1 MADKRP
7 LNDHPL
13 EYERRNDM
21 TEKTTTIKS
30 RAGYDIPVRYI
41 LNGDEEV
48 VVVMAH
54 GFGSGKASPTVTLLM
69 DNLPQSADKSRTQ
82 SSDRS
87 RTQSS
92 DKSCTQSS
100 DKSCTQSS
108 DNSRTQKIGVVAF
121 DFPAHGES
129 PVDGTHLR
137 IENCINDLMSAVAF
151 AKAAAPAARIINFG
165 SSFGAYITMLYIT
178 RLNTSRDAAGS
189 LAETTVQPYV
199 VKAFLRS
206 AAVNMPELFEEPA
219 PDDAEQLARDGY
231 VIMDYEPRNLKITSE
246 FIADLQANNL
256 FKCFVKGDAQLK
268 MIHGTADEDI
278 DYAKA
283 VAFAYQYDIELI
295 SVQGGDHRLSIP
307 GAPEKVVEE
316 VLKFI

>member
-82 SSDRS
+82 SA
-87 RTQSS
+87 
-92 DKSCTQSS
+92 DKS
-100 DKSCTQSS
+100 
-108 DNSRTQKIGVVAF
+108 RMQKIGVVAF

-137 IENCINDLMSAVAF
+137 IENCINDLISAVAF

-206 AAVNMPELFEEPA
+206 AAVNMPELFEKPA

>member
-1 MADKRP
+1 
-7 LNDHPL
+7 
-13 EYERRNDM
+13 M

-82 SSDRS
+82 SA
-87 RTQSS
+87 
-92 DKSCTQSS
+92 DKS
-100 DKSCTQSS
+100 
-108 DNSRTQKIGVVAF
+108 RMQKIGVVAF

-137 IENCINDLMSAVAF
+137 IENCINDLISAVAF

-178 RLNTSRDAAGS
+178 RINTSRDAAGS
-189 LAETTVQPYV
+189 LAKTAMQPHV

-206 AAVNMPELFEEPA
+206 AAVNMPELFEKPT
-219 PDDAEQLARDGY
+219 PDDAELLARDGY

-256 FKCFVKGDAQLK
+256 FNCFVKGDAQLK

-283 VAFAYQYDIELI
+283 KAFASQYDIELI
-295 SVQGGDHRLSIP
+295 TVPGGDHRLSIP

>member
-1 MADKRP
+1 
-7 LNDHPL
+7 
-13 EYERRNDM
+13 
-21 TEKTTTIKS
+21 
-30 RAGYDIPVRYI
+30 
-41 LNGDEEV
+41 
-48 VVVMAH
+48 
-54 GFGSGKASPTVTLLM
+54 
-69 DNLPQSADKSRTQ
+69 
-82 SSDRS
+82 
-87 RTQSS
+87 
-92 DKSCTQSS
+92 
-100 DKSCTQSS
+100 
-108 DNSRTQKIGVVAF
+108 
-121 DFPAHGES
+121 
-129 PVDGTHLR
+129 
-137 IENCINDLMSAVAF
+137 MSAVAF

-256 FKCFVKGDAQLK
+256 FQCFVKGDAQLK